1 MLTKDNNKGVSNFP
15 NIAVSRNN
23 NSVYVVWS
31 RVDSFD
37 TTNQTQ
43 TYDVFFTRSIDRG
56 DTFRKPINL
65 SNDPSNSQNAALAVS
80 RNDGIYVAWTDNFIG
95 TYEVF
100 FTKSMDGG
108 NTFST
113 VMVISSNVARALSPS
128 ISANGNGSTFN
139 LPININNDT
148 GVSDLAQISSGNGG
162 GFYLVYVYVVWN
174 DDTFG
179 NPDIFFTR
187 SIDSGSTFNL
197 RQDNIAG
204 NSMIY
209 LTKTD

>member
-31 RVDSFD
+31 HKNNIDFDPFD

-128 ISANGNGSTFN
+128 ISANGNNVYAVWNDDTFGNPEIFFTRSIDSGSTFN

-162 GFYLVYVYVVWN
+162 GL
-174 DDTFG
+174 
-179 NPDIFFTR
+179 
-187 SIDSGSTFNL
+187 
-197 RQDNIAG
+197 
-204 NSMIY
+204 
-209 LTKTD
+209 

>member
-1 MLTKDNNKGVSNFP
+1 LTL
-15 NIAVSRNN
+15 
-23 NSVYVVWS
+23 
-31 RVDSFD
+31 
-37 TTNQTQ
+37 
-43 TYDVFFTRSIDRG
+43 SIQLIKLKPTSS

-95 TYEVF
+95 TYEAF

-113 VMVISSNVARALSPS
+113 VMVISSNVARALSLS
-128 ISANGNGSTFN
+128 ISANGNNVYAVWNDDTFGNPEIFFTRSIDSGFTFN
-139 LPININNDT
+139 LPININKDT

-162 GFYLVYVYVVWN
+162 GFYLVW
-174 DDTFG
+174 
-179 NPDIFFTR
+179 
-187 SIDSGSTFNL
+187 
-197 RQDNIAG
+197 QDNIAG